1 MIPQSIAALIDQLR
15 SLAHEEKLSS
25 TVRREV
31 TSAVRRALLPRG
43 KKSNSRD
50 SAYDDYKRGMRGLPL
65 YRKHIPGYEKLG
77 PWRRE
82 RAQRQLR
89 QALAKRA
96 ERERKRRDDQLSRG
110 RCDRLNLVASTFRFQ
125 ALSSPIS
132 FTIQFE
138 RS

>member
-1 MIPQSIAALIDQLR
+1 LIPQSIAALIDQLR

-96 ERERKRRDDQLSRG
+96 ERERKRQKTATNEPS
-110 RCDRLNLVASTFRFQ
+110 VAMTS
-125 ALSSPIS
+125 
-132 FTIQFE
+132 
-138 RS
+138 